1 MKIKERIIF
10 KDMTLASAIA
20 AAICLISSYALLP
33 LIFRIIDKS
42 IPLEIFYTFVPPVL
56 LSSVL
61 FITFIC
67 IGALSVQYI
76 RSLMLFGCT
85 RTKAFWKT
93 VLVSLSTIVLGTI
106 VLGVVML
113 ISKEFLVQMSE
124 PSFLFLLIRYLV
136 YFVFAYAIGLLC
148 SSLCTIC
155 KPPLSVLVCG
165 VALYLF
171 LDLQDALTNSTT
183 HRAVSLS
190 IVSDVFSVSETI
202 ETPLELFLTAL
213 VAALMIGFSYVCYLV
228 KISSVKSTSTN

>member
-20 AAICLISSYALLP
+20 SAICLISSYALLP
-33 LIFRIIDKS
+33 LILRIIDKS
-42 IPLEIFYTFVPPVL
+42 FPVEIFYTFVPPVL

-93 VLVSLSTIVLGTI
+93 VLVSLSSIVLGTI
-106 VLGVVML
+106 VLGIVML
-113 ISKEFLVQMSE
+113 VSKEFLVQMNE
-124 PSFLFLLIRYLV
+124 PSFFFLLLRYLV
-136 YFVFAYAIGLLC
+136 YFIFAYAIGLLC
-148 SSLCTIC
+148 SSLCTTC

-165 VALYLF
+165 VALCLF
-171 LDLQDALTNSTT
+171 LNLQDALTNSA
-183 HRAVSLS
+183 HRSVSLS
-190 IVSDVFSVSETI
+190 IVSDAFSISETI

>member
-42 IPLEIFYTFVPPVL
+42 FPLEIFYTFVPPVL

-171 LDLQDALTNSTT
+171 LDLQDALTNSTHGAAT
-183 HRAVSLS
+183 LS
-190 IVSDVFSVSETI
+190 IVSDVFSISETI